1 MPVVGYNHT
10 SRKRLEIFRYVL
22 FISVPLVFGF
32 GLGRIPEFWESFER
46 WHPSAASNPKGPYL
60 PKELTEHRPSLQ
72 SEYSK
77 LALEAALDS
86 ALEEAR
92 GKRQARQQQ
101 QVAAAAA
108 AAGAAQH

>member
-1 MPVVGYNHT
+1 MKVVGYVHT
-10 SRKRLEIFRYVL
+10 TRKRLEVFRYAL

-32 GLGRIPEFWESFER
+32 GLGRYPQFWEAFEQ

-77 LALEAALDS
+77 LVLEAALDA
-86 ALEEAR
+86 ALVEAR
-92 GKRQARQQQ
+92 KSKSDRT
-101 QVAAAAA
+101 AAAK
-108 AAGAAQH
+108 QE